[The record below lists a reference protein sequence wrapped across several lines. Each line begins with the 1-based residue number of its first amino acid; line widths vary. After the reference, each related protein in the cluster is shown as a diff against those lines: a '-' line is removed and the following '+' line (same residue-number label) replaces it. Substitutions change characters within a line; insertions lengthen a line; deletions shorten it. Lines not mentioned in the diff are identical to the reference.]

1 MRWLYMIPYAL
12 VIVALCSYLP
22 VFQVHLFPEEDQ
34 GILMTL
40 VQLPAGS
47 TQNQTQAVMEK
58 VNAYYKTQE
67 KRPVECCIYGFIGFS
82 FAGPRGKI
90 WIAFGRA

>member
-1 MRWLYMIPYAL
+1 MRLSKGYESFVGRSIKMRWLYMIPYAL
-12 VIVALCSYLP
+12 VIVAL
-22 VFQVHLFPEEDQ
+22 VFLFTRIPSSFIPEEDQ

-67 KRPVECCIYGFIGFS
+67 KDLCRICIYGQ
-82 FAGPRGKI
+82 
-90 WIAFGRA
+90 WL